1 MCLKEESCCPSL
13 RNVDFDD
20 LLPLVANQSKGVAS
34 PPGLAG
40 ALVLQI
46 PLLVGP
52 CSQGAR

>member
-13 RNVDFDD
+13 RNVHFDG
-20 LLPLVANQSKGVAS
+20 LLPLVANQGKGVAS

-46 PLLVGP
+46 P
-52 CSQGAR
+52 R